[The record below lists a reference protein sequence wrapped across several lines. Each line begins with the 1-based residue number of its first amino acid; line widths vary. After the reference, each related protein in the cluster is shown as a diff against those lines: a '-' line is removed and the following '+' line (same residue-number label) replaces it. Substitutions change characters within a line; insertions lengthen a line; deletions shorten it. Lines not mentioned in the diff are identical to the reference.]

1 MHSVDIY
8 PPSHLAVSSSSF
20 PGPCVLWVSPQGQGL
35 SVIAE
40 VRARLTQDHI
50 QQGTGRLLHT
60 QRGLPWIYKHIAM
73 YCKFHLIENKPFAS
87 TN

>member
-1 MHSVDIY
+1 MHGPTVGVY

-35 SVIAE
+35 SLIVE
-40 VRARLTQDHI
+40 VRTRLTQDHI

-60 QRGLPWIYKHIAM
+60 QRGLPWIHKHIAM
-73 YCKFHLIENKPFAS
+73 YFNFLILISFN
-87 TN
+87 